1 MNYNTREFT
10 QTTVL
15 HCFS

>member
-10 QTTVL
+10 QTTAL